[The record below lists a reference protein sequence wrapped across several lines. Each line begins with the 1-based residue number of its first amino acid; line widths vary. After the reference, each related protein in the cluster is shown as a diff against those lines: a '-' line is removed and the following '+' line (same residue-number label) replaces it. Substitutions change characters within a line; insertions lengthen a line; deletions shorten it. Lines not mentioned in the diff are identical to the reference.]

1 MSAFFAQWCN
11 WHLPPRKRKPKAAK
25 PQIVCQWGKLLRQH
39 GRIHATAYSEASP
52 LQSPRDWVKTT
63 AVALLCPFPSSEMK
77 NPEDFFFHI
86 REKCFQGRDFAP
98 EGWLYCCERS
108 EGCNRNPRSKVPPE
122 DTLLSEMEQK
132 SKGLFFISDVG
143 WDYLLFYTEFL
154 QRLSVLNC
162 GLYSLCSL

>member
-11 WHLPPRKRKPKAAK
+11 WHLPPRKRKTKAAK

-86 REKCFQGRDFAP
+86 RAKCFQERDFAP

-108 EGCNRNPRSKVPPE
+108 EGCNSNPR
-122 DTLLSEMEQK
+122 EQNPSRGHTSVWDGTK
-132 SKGLFFISDVG
+132 ISGTFFISDVG
-143 WDYLLFYTEFL
+143 WDFF
-154 QRLSVLNC
+154 SSIPSSFNVWVF
-162 GLYSLCSL
+162 